1 MIVSNG
7 LLRVKWVFPASA
19 RDGEGFVSFALF
31 AAKIGNKKTKQ
42 NKTKQNKRQI
52 RDIIKL
58 LTSNNGVVG
67 MITHIHYHATHY
79 TRPSKTRLVHLP
91 THAPDAKCNYTNKSI
106 GKLSENKANNKEICT
121 RLCS

>member
-1 MIVSNG
+1 MSNG
-7 LLRVKWVFPASA
+7 LLRVKLVFLASA

-31 AAKIGNKKTKQ
+31 VAKIGNKKI

-58 LTSNNGVVG
+58 LTSKNGVVG

-79 TRPSKTRLVHLP
+79 TRP
-91 THAPDAKCNYTNKSI
+91 
-106 GKLSENKANNKEICT
+106 
-121 RLCS
+121 